1 MAGTGYFG
9 QTAVQPRD
17 HIPVNTMRKSRN
29 HTQDGVQTVKS
40 HGIRNGYYIVC
51 GTRIVSVLLRRT
63 QIYIN
68 LLCFSFFSYY
78 FFLSIFSS
86 FSVGLSMR

>member
-1 MAGTGYFG
+1 MEAKC
-9 QTAVQPRD
+9 AR
-17 HIPVNTMRKSRN
+17 PV
-29 HTQDGVQTVKS
+29 QDGIQTVKS
-40 HGIRNGYYIVC
+40 HGIRNGYYIVY